1 MHNRVILF
9 GFPHTMPDKPE
20 DRPGTRPKNHDIAL
34 LREAFGN
41 ALIAIRER
49 RGLKQQD
56 VAHLVGTTRNHL
68 WRMEHGRGDPKL
80 SMLWRLSLVFGTSPL
95 EIIRETLEKFRELK
109 K

>member
-1 MHNRVILF
+1 MHNRVIVF

-20 DRPGTRPKNHDIAL
+20 DRHATRHKNHDIAL

-41 ALIAIRER
+41 ALIAMRER
-49 RGLKQQD
+49 RGLKQQE
-56 VAHLVGTTRNHL
+56 VAKSVGTTRNHL

-95 EIIRETLEKFRELK
+95 EIMREVLDKFRQLK
-109 K
+109 